1 MSYSSRAVIALLAV
15 LASNASAPET
25 AETRPATSEPAY
37 LEVVGIADNDL
48 LNLRAT
54 ASAGGMVIGRL
65 PNGSRV
71 KNLGCSEVKGYRW
84 CKIVD
89 LVDAKVAGWAAE
101 RYLVETAVDPA
112 ELPSEAPADSASQGA
127 DVAALPSDKT
137 EAPKTGFD
145 ATGIIPCAR
154 QFGQPMSL
162 CQAGV
167 VRGDAGQAIISVTWP
182 EGGERIIRF
191 RDGKPESSNAEEE
204 FRFTREADLNMIRI
218 GKGER
223 FEIPD
228 ALPFGG

>member
-1 MSYSSRAVIALLAV
+1 MIYSSRAVIALLAV
-15 LASNASAPET
+15 LASNASAQET

-37 LEVVGIADNDL
+37 FEVVGIADNDL